1 MKKTVSFEEAMT
13 QLEESVRL
21 LESGKMSL
29 DESLKEYERAV
40 GLVKIC
46 NDRLE
51 NAKRRVQ
58 LLVENDAGEVS
69 DVRFDVK
76 DNEN

>member
-1 MKKTVSFEEAMT
+1 MKKTISFEEAMT